1 MNVWRV
7 YMSVWNNMQTRFTDE
22 NTETHLTSQTERQT
36 GSWEKKR
43 WRFIFVILF
52 PVDPRNT
59 H

>member
-22 NTETHLTSQTERQT
+22 NIETHLTSQTERQT
-36 GSWEKKR
+36 GSSLW
-43 WRFIFVILF
+43 FLF